1 MLLRDGAAQ
10 SAVIDGL
17 DDMIRRMQ
25 QIPGGWARP
34 DSWALVQNSYL
45 QIVETLELAL
55 RSWFED
61 DDGAVAGLHGEHYKP
76 CVLL

>member
-34 DSWALVQNSYL
+34 DSWALVQIL
-45 QIVETLELAL
+45 V
-55 RSWFED
+55 
-61 DDGAVAGLHGEHYKP
+61 
-76 CVLL
+76 